1 MHSYCVFRKSP
12 LWGAASTGLARW
24 LPAEYEDGENQP
36 KGWNTSQYS
45 GFQLPL
51 VNKHWRRG
59 IMRFPCMAILE
70 DSAYSQMLVDWGQYI
85 DHDISYTPQISSQ
98 STFSSGRDCLHT
110 CSNAEPCFPMQ
121 ALTPRVKEQVTACL
135 PFFRSSPTCIN
146 IQTDVR
152 PAGQRQQMNSVT
164 SFIDVSTVYGP
175 SADLEKT
182 LRNLSSA
189 EGLLA
194 VNSEYS
200 EDGQLYLPFVSVQPS
215 ACLQEPGTG
224 RVLHGRVNEI
234 LPLSVL
240 HTLRVRE
247 HNRLVIYQEI
257 IITTRDYIPKIMGR
271 EAFDE
276 YLGPYAGYDDSV
288 NPSVSNVFATT
299 QRELPG
305 TPLVLCS
312 SGGLDPVLRGLLDR
326 PAALQNQEHLMT
338 EDLTQ
343 RLLVLNIPET
353 LDLAALNLQRGR
365 DHGLPGYNDWRAFC
379 GFDRVDTRSDLI
391 EVVGSGVLVEKIMD
405 VYGHLDNINVCPL
418 FACLIGKQMKTLREG
433 DRFAVVV
440 RLLRDGGSPQSVQTG
455 IFLFCGNV
463 PSMDLEAWREPP
475 HDGTYMT

>member
-1 MHSYCVFRKSP
+1 MRIFVYVRLVFCLCSVNIFGRMHSYCVFRKSP

-51 VNKHWRRG
+51 VSLSNK
-59 IMRFPCMAILE
+59 IMHSSSMAILE

-121 ALTPRVKEQVTACL
+121 VTSCL

-257 IITTRDYIPKIMGR
+257 ARSSGIPFNFILIYT
-271 EAFDE
+271 FDE

-405 VYGHLDNINVCPL
+405 VYGHLDNINVWLGGLLERPGC
-418 FACLIGKQMKTLREG
+418 A
-433 DRFAVVV
+433 AVTAET
-440 RLLRDGGSPQSVQTG
+440 LLRYSHTVLHSSHSYTWETRFSFG
-455 IFLFCGNV
+455 
-463 PSMDLEAWREPP
+463 
-475 HDGTYMT
+475 